1 MMEIQG
7 KSILVRVSEGSSYR
21 ESTVGFFGSNYTRV
35 VLVDIAAFKHSNDD
49 CSSSVHCHF
58 TPSQVGSQRDLMN
71 LEQNAAQLR
80 RLLTSDTL
88 INGATFWRA
97 STFLGSGDFREDKE
111 KHSGNS
117 KLTLREVYCQTTVLE
132 LTEHLSHMSVIIV
145 FVCAPN
151 VDVVPDILDTGYAM
165 DCIPAFFWKIAA
177 HERPKLRCLYWNS
190 PCVENLLSGLKS
202 GRNGIWWFSW
212 FKSILQKTLQLFR
225 SDTVIDDDGYDVAL
239 PDEGFV

>member
-7 KSILVRVSEGSSYR
+7 KSILVPVSEGSSYR
-21 ESTVGFFGSNYTRV
+21 ELTVGFFGSNYTRV

-58 TPSQVGSQRDLMN
+58 TPLQVGSQRGLMN

-117 KLTLREVYCQTTVLE
+117 KLTLGEVYCQTTVLE

-165 DCIPAFFWKIAA
+165 DCIPTFFWKA

-190 PCVENLLSGLKS
+190 PCLENLLSGLKS
-202 GRNGIWWFSW
+202 
-212 FKSILQKTLQLFR
+212 
-225 SDTVIDDDGYDVAL
+225 AL
-239 PDEGFV
+239 TGPSSV

>member
-7 KSILVRVSEGSSYR
+7 KSILVPVSEGSSYR

-35 VLVDIAAFKHSNDD
+35 VLVDIAAFKYSNDD

-58 TPSQVGSQRDLMN
+58 TPSQVGSQRGLMN

-145 FVCAPN
+145 FVCSPN

-165 DCIPAFFWKIAA
+165 DCIPTFFWKIAA